1 MYPRPRVCPSN
12 VDNDSAARVFPSN
25 SFEVAS
31 SRESRER
38 DTLDRGFDGRTKK
51 QIIEAYEN
59 VCLSLVGISR
69 SERGTPIS
77 STCTV
82 NEEVKSRIG
91 GCVWWDVECRECR

>member
-51 QIIEAYEN
+51 QIIEEYKN
-59 VCLSLVGISR
+59 VCLSLEGISR

-82 NEEVKSRIG
+82 NEEVR
-91 GCVWWDVECRECR
+91 VE